1 MKNGFRFLA
10 MNFMV
15 LIRNRSIQEIRQGV
29 YQKCL
34 DLPIAYFN
42 NERKG
47 DLMSRMSNDIKE
59 IEFALMVSLEALYF
73 QPLNILLFMVALV
86 VLSAK
91 LTLYILLFLP
101 LTALIIGLIGR
112 SLRKR
117 SVKNQV
123 LLGKVM
129 SAYEE
134 TLGGIRIIKAFNA
147 SSFFAKKYNE
157 QDEAYTKNNIGV
169 QRRYDLSSPMSE
181 TIGISVSALLLWLD
195 YGRRSPKSQ
204 NPCFYLLVVIEQCG
218 IFLFGWQSGYSTI

>member
-1 MKNGFRFLA
+1 
-10 MNFMV
+10 
-15 LIRNRSIQEIRQGV
+15 
-29 YQKCL
+29 
-34 DLPIAYFN
+34 
-42 NERKG
+42 
-47 DLMSRMSNDIKE
+47 MSNDIKE

-147 SSFFAKKYNE
+147 SSF
-157 QDEAYTKNNIGV
+157 
-169 QRRYDLSSPMSE
+169 
-181 TIGISVSALLLWLD
+181 
-195 YGRRSPKSQ
+195 
-204 NPCFYLLVVIEQCG
+204 
-218 IFLFGWQSGYSTI
+218 